1 MKLLEVIVTT
11 KEEAIAAER
20 GGADRLELI
29 RDFRSGGLTPDIRL
43 VEEVLQAVKIPV
55 RVMVRENSS
64 YGILNESELDTI
76 VESAERFSKLPVNGL
91 VLGYSIDGK
100 IDVATVKKI
109 LDPFTAMK
117 VTFHRAFESVVDYDA
132 SVKVLREFRQID
144 LILTNGG
151 SGSWETRINRLERL
165 QSLSG
170 SMKFMVGGGVDSAA
184 LDLLVKSK
192 LENIHVGSMVRSP
205 ESVEGMVDV
214 SKVAAVRKRLRESN

>member
-11 KEEAIAAER
+11 KEEAIAAEQ

-29 RDFRSGGLTPDIRL
+29 RAFRSGGLTPDIRL

-64 YGILNESELDTI
+64 YEILDESELDTI
-76 VESAERFSKLPVNGL
+76 LERAERFSKLPINGL
-91 VLGYSIDGK
+91 VLGYTIDGK
-100 IDVATVKKI
+100 IDVAVVKKI
-109 LDPFTAMK
+109 LDPLPDVK
-117 VTFHRAFESVVDYDA
+117 VTFHRAFESAVDYEA
-132 SVKVLREFRQID
+132 SVKVLKDFRQID

-170 SMKFMVGGGVDSAA
+170 SIKFMVGGGVESAA
-184 LDLLVKSK
+184 LDLLVKSR

-205 ESVEGMVDV
+205 ETVEGMVDA
-214 SKVAAVRKRLRESN
+214 SKVAAVRKRLFEYN